1 MKRFHKWTALL
12 SAALM
17 VAALAG
23 TAKAETQQ
31 ESGLSQGEKPQL
43 TYTNAPEAE
52 YKEVN
57 ELVYATVPLNVRTG
71 PGTDYSILGVL
82 QVGASIRRIAIG
94 SNGWSK
100 VVYGGQTAYMATQ
113 YLSVTRPAGY
123 TDHLD
128 DTELKRQIAVANGL
142 NRLDYTAESWET
154 VSAALDKAVDAM
166 GKNNQATAD
175 KAAQDLKA
183 AIAALV
189 RMDYSALEK
198 ALSDVEKLVESSQQ
212 NKLWEQLM
220 RAAGNGSSLLTSG
233 DQAAVDAAVSEISQ
247 LYSRLKT
254 MIEEQKDPDV
264 VIQEN
269 PVEVPPT
276 DEYCNI
282 AHHRGWSVDYCN
294 IARHR
299 VWPVLL
305 CISLAVNVIL
315 ITVIVSYTAK
325 KKRNQRDDTPLV
337 DYDIYDD

>member
-1 MKRFHKWTALL
+1 MKRFQKWMALL

-17 VAALAG
+17 VTALTV

-31 ESGLSQGEKPQL
+31 ENENSIVEEPQL
-43 TYTNAPEAE
+43 TDTNAPEAE

-71 PGTDYSILGVL
+71 PGTNYSILGVL
-82 QVGASIRRIAIG
+82 QTGASIRRIAIG

-100 VVYGGQTAYMATQ
+100 VVYSGQTAYMATQ

-123 TDHLD
+123 TDNLD

-142 NRLDYTAESWET
+142 NPMDYTAESWEG
-154 VSAALDKAVDAM
+154 VSAALDKAYDAM

-198 ALSDVEKLVESSQQ
+198 VLSDVEKLVESSQE

-220 RAAGNGSSLLTSG
+220 RAAGKGSGLLTSG

-247 LYSRLKT
+247 LYFRLKT
-254 MIEEQKDPDV
+254 IIEDQKAPDV
-264 VIQEN
+264 VIQEI

-276 DEYCNI
+276 D
-282 AHHRGWSVDYCN
+282 DYCN

-315 ITVIVSYTAK
+315 ITVIVGYTAK